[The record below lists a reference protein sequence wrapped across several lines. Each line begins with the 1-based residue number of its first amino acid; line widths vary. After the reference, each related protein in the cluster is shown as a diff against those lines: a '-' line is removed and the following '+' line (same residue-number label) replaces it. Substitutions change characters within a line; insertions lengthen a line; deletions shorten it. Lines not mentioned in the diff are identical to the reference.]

1 MSCRPPRT
9 PAHRVRRAEL
19 AATAYAQVAE
29 RGLEGLRVREVAA
42 EAGIN
47 HATLIYYFPTKANL
61 VAGVVDHVLGLLVA
75 PAVTPAPQPDQA
87 VMHRLAHDL
96 EDIAARLERQPQIFR
111 VLTELQLRG
120 ARDAEVGRAL
130 ARMDDA
136 WTRFLVGMLRSGI
149 DSGELRSDLD
159 ADRAAGL
166 LRAVFRGIGLAA
178 LRRDDQKP
186 RDLVDEASKMLASWL
201 AARSDR

>member
-1 MSCRPPRT
+1 MSRRTPRS
-9 PAHRVRRAEL
+9 PAHRARRAEL
-19 AATAYAQVAE
+19 AATAYAQVVE

-47 HATLIYYFPTKANL
+47 HATLIYYFPTKADL
-61 VAGVVDHVLGLLVA
+61 VAGVVDRVLDLLVA
-75 PAVTPAPQPDQA
+75 PVVTPAPRPDQT
-87 VMHRLAHDL
+87 VMHRLAHEL
-96 EDIAARLERQPQIFR
+96 ADIAARLERQPEIFR

-120 ARDAEVGRAL
+120 TRDAEVGRAL

-149 DSGELRSDLD
+149 DSGELRPDLD

-166 LRAVFRGIGLAA
+166 LRAVFGGIGLAA

-186 RDLVDEASKMLASWL
+186 RDLVDEASKMLALWL
-201 AARSDR
+201 RARSDR

>member
-1 MSCRPPRT
+1 MSCRPQRS
-9 PAHRVRRAEL
+9 PAHRARRAEF
-19 AATAYAQVAE
+19 AATAYAQVVE

-47 HATLIYYFPTKANL
+47 HATLIYYFPTKADL
-61 VAGVVDHVLGLLVA
+61 VAGVVDHVLDLLVA
-75 PAVTPAPQPDQA
+75 PVITPAPRLDQA
-87 VMHRLAHDL
+87 VMHRLA
-96 EDIAARLERQPQIFR
+96 ARLERQPEIFR

-130 ARMDDA
+130 ARTDDA

-149 DSGELRSDLD
+149 DSGELRFDLD
-159 ADRAAGL
+159 AGRAAGL

-178 LRRDDQKP
+178 LRRDDQEP
-186 RDLVDEASKMLASWL
+186 RDLVDEASKMLALWL
-201 AARSDR
+201 AARSDW